1 MREIEKLICIWCV
14 CVVCCGYCFGIMFVW
29 IYIFINKDGFIMIW
43 LVVIICIDDGLGV
56 FVSISMMD

>member
-1 MREIEKLICIWCV
+1 M

-29 IYIFINKDGFIMIW
+29 IYIFINKDGFRMIG
-43 LVVIICIDDGLGV
+43 LVVIICIDDWLGV